1 MSSGHP
7 HSLEEFLDEY
17 ECSWKK
23 GAPLEIHG
31 LLDQWESEPQTNE
44 QTTAELLAELIMIG
58 LEYSWRQHDPR
69 QTAPPALGTLANLDQ
84 SLQQKLA
91 SADLIGQILIDEFR
105 TRHRWGDRPT
115 VDDFEQQYPEHV
127 SKVRDDLE
135 SLEQEYALE
144 TSIRKLFVESED
156 SDAVKPDAGM
166 LKISISDFLSG
177 VYPFS
182 ELPVELK
189 EELSA
194 TALEKTYAAGDY
206 LMRQGS
212 ASESLMVIMEGIAQV
227 TIKAVET
234 DKTEQELAQV
244 GVYSLLG
251 EIGLLTGEV
260 RSANIIAMT
269 PMKVAEIRYESFQA
283 LTTRFP
289 TLNMLLSELVA
300 QRVGTISTDIMFG
313 KSLGGYDFRHR
324 LGRGSMGIVY
334 LAEDQQSSRKV
345 AVKMLRHDLVY
356 DRQASL
362 RFRREAEVVRRLK
375 HENIIEI
382 YREFSAYNTFF
393 LSMEYCRGC
402 TLGDA
407 IEQHAPFCLE
417 DVRKIVGQL
426 AAALH
431 HAHSQGVIHRDLKP
445 ANVMLTAEGTLKL
458 TDFGLARSVE
468 CLKMTAHGQML
479 GTPRYMP
486 SELLGGGEA
495 DERAD
500 LYALGAILWEL
511 LTGEALFTSKD
522 IVSLLRE
529 QLQWQLPKP
538 NDIINGLSD
547 DLYEVLSETLSQEP
561 TERSLDLQSLI
572 DWAGPINPDFC
583 RVIDQGQDVSAEE
596 LNSTIRLTDAKVKDL
611 NDVSSTN

>member
-1 MSSGHP
+1 MMSSGHP
-7 HSLEEFLDEY
+7 QLFEDLLEDY
-17 ECSWKK
+17 ECSWKD
-23 GAPLEIHG
+23 GNPLEIRS
-31 LLDQWESEPQTNE
+31 LLTRWEESSTKVSS
-44 QTTAELLAELIMIG
+44 AELLSELMMIA
-58 LEYSWRQHDPR
+58 LEFSWRQHDPR
-69 QTAPPALGTLANLDQ
+69 QTEPPSSGTLELFDQ
-84 SLQQKLA
+84 ELQQKLS
-91 SADLIGQILIDEFR
+91 SAGLTAKFLIEEFR
-105 TRHRWGDRPT
+105 TRHRWGDRPSLE
-115 VDDFEQQYPEHV
+115 DFEKQYASSISEI
-127 SKVRDDLE
+127 RTELE

-144 TSIRKLFVESED
+144 TSIRKLFVEHENTDGVEID
-156 SDAVKPDAGM
+156 SSQ
-166 LKISISDFLSG
+166 LKVSISDFLAS

-182 ELPVELK
+182 ELPEDLKDELA
-189 EELSA
+189 A
-194 TALEKTYAAGDY
+194 TAIERTFLPGEY

-212 ASESLMVIMEGIAQV
+212 ASESLMVIMEGVAQV
-227 TIKAVET
+227 TIQTDAVDE
-234 DKTEQELAQV
+234 TEQELARV

-251 EIGLLTGEV
+251 EIGLLTNEV
-260 RSANIIAMT
+260 RSANIIATT
-269 PMKVAEIRYESFQA
+269 PMKVAEIRYESYQA
-283 LTTRFP
+283 LVIRFP

-300 QRVGTISTDIMFG
+300 QRVGTIATDIMFG

-334 LAEDQQSSRKV
+334 LAEDQQTAQKV

-362 RFRREAEVVRRLK
+362 RFRREAEVIRRLK
-375 HENIIEI
+375 HPNIIEV

-407 IEQHAPFCLE
+407 IEQYAPFPKD

-426 AAALH
+426 ASALH
-431 HAHSQGVIHRDLKP
+431 HAHTEGVIHRDLKP
-445 ANVMLTAEGTLKL
+445 ANVMLTGDGTLKL

-500 LYALGAILWEL
+500 LYALGAIAWEL
-511 LTGEALFTSKD
+511 ITGESLFTSKD

-529 QLQWQLPKP
+529 QLQWQMPASES
-538 NDIINGLSD
+538 IINGLD
-547 DLYEVLSETLSQEP
+547 DELYQVLSETLSQEP
-561 TERSLDLQSLI
+561 EERTLDLKRLLG
-572 DWAGPINPDFC
+572 WAAPINPDYC
-583 RVIDQGQDVSAEE
+583 LVIEQPEETSAEE

-611 NDVSSTN
+611 NDVSSTS